1 MLKFPQIRKGRGG
14 GAGGAQAWGKGPGE
28 SWAAWGGLGSFWGGP
43 VAAGGGSWA
52 RLGIVLGR
60 PGVVLGPLR
69 AVLVAPTLPF
79 FQKTKI

>member
-52 RLGIVLGR
+52 RLGVVLGR

-69 AVLVAPTLPF
+69 AVAPTLPF